1 MARIT
6 IDIYDYAYFQE
17 TCLDR
22 YNLKEVGESVHGC
35 SSEITIEGE
44 RSVIEH
50 YLHNEYMVGMDEE
63 LKAETLESIEE

>member
-6 IDIYDYAYFQE
+6 IYVYDYAYFQE

-22 YNLKEVGESVHGC
+22 YNLKEISCKEGIGC
-35 SSEITIEGE
+35 EVTLEGE